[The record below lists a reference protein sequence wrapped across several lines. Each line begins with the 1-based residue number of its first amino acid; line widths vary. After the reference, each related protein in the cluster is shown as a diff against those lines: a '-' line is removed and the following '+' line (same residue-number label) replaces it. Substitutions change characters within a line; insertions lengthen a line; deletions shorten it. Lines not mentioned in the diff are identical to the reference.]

1 MAANPQPPQQPQPI
15 YPNEFN
21 LAVDRLYARLAS
33 YVDSR
38 LDPIV
43 VQMRVDRQD
52 AQARDDAIFRR
63 LDTLTGAVQGQ
74 GAALQNLTAT
84 VQGQGAVQQNL
95 VTITQGLVT
104 AVQEL
109 QAVQHALQ
117 QQITD
122 GFAMLSERLN
132 ELVVRV
138 ERLERGGQ
146 NPPPQA

>member
-1 MAANPQPPQQPQPI
+1 MAATPQPPQQPQPI

-52 AQARDDAIFRR
+52 AQARDDALLRR
-63 LDTLTGAVQGQ
+63 LDA
-74 GAALQNLTAT
+74 LTAT
-84 VQGQGAVQQNL
+84 VQGQSAVQQNL

-109 QAVQHALQ
+109 QAGQRALQ
-117 QQITD
+117 QQISD

-138 ERLERGGQ
+138 ERLEGGGQ